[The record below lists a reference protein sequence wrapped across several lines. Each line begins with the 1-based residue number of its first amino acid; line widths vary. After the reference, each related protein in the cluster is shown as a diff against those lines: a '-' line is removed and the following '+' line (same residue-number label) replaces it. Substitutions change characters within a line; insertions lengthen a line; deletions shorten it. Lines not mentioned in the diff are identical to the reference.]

1 MKKKILIIED
11 EDIAELERDYL
22 EVEGFDVTVES
33 DGIQGEKLAMSG
45 EYDLLILDLMLPGTD
60 GFSICRKFREKFLT
74 PVIIVSAKE
83 KNTDKLYGVK
93 LGADDYITKPFETID
108 LVTRVKERL
117 KRYETLIDGRKYEH
131 DVIVSGDLRI
141 DKTAQC
147 VFLQDKEINLTPK
160 QYALLC
166 YLADHP
172 GIYISRKELL
182 QNVWGYS
189 DESMPKNTST
199 INVHIREIRNQLN
212 DNPADPIYIETKNN
226 LGYRFNLM
234 RAEEK

>member
-11 EDIAELERDYL
+11 EEIAELERDYL
-22 EVEGFDVTVES
+22 ELSGFDVTVES
-33 DGIQGEKLAMSG
+33 DGTQGEKLAMSG

-83 KNTDKLYGVK
+83 KNTDKLYSVTLGV
-93 LGADDYITKPFETID
+93 DDYITKPFDNMD

-117 KRYETLIDGRKYEH
+117 KRYETLIDAGENEH
-131 DVIVSGDLRI
+131 DVIVSGDLKI

-147 VFLQDKEINLTPK
+147 VFLRGEEIQLTPK

-172 GIYISRKELL
+172 GIYISREELL

-189 DESMPKNTST
+189 ADALPKDTST
-199 INVHIREIRNQLN
+199 INVHIREIRIQLKE
-212 DNPADPIYIETKNN
+212 DRADPIYIETKNN

-234 RAEEK
+234 RTEEK